1 MRSQNTTVLAYAGEF
16 CLTDNANNILPNSEI
31 LSYYNTGSTNGSS
44 TGTGKYI
51 VTTTGSTTYK
61 LRAYASTGSYFSF
74 NDGNGRTGVVWN
86 SLSGHGTSGSSG
98 SSGSSGTSAPTTSL
112 SLSENLTVSGTASM
126 NGLTVLQEVS
136 EVINTTPGATS
147 STVVY
152 NFSTGANWYHSSAN
166 TNYTANFT
174 NVPTDS
180 NRVITVTIVIAQGS
194 TAYVP
199 NVVQIDNSSQTIKW
213 SGANTGNANQTDIIG
228 FTFMRI
234 GGNWV
239 VLGQINTFI

>member
-1 MRSQNTTVLAYAGEF
+1 
-16 CLTDNANNILPNSEI
+16 
-31 LSYYNTGSTNGSS
+31 
-44 TGTGKYI
+44 
-51 VTTTGSTTYK
+51 
-61 LRAYASTGSYFSF
+61 
-74 NDGNGRTGVVWN
+74 
-86 SLSGHGTSGSSG
+86 
-98 SSGSSGTSAPTTSL
+98 
-112 SLSENLTVSGTASM
+112 M

-152 NFSTGANWYHSSAN
+152 NLSTGANWYHSSAN

-180 NRVITVTIVIAQGS
+180 NRVITVTIVIVQGS

-199 NVVQIDNSSQTIKW
+199 TDVQINGSSTTIKW
-213 SGANTGNANQTDIIG
+213 SGSNTGNSNQTDIIG

-234 GGNWV
+234 SSSWV
-239 VLGQINTFI
+239 VLGQINTFV